1 MQVKLQRSADRNKTA
16 PVGILKNKINLSKRS
31 DSTTKN
37 DHTELNRAMTKS
49 INNKSVIRTPG
60 KSQEKKLRIQ
70 IPDARLNTL
79 QDQPN
84 SATIPQKSRLKLT
97 NLKQMKRMSTIA
109 INDINKSIAHTFD
122 FKDLKNL
129 QNEASTVA
137 DTIESTLYGTSLC
150 IFSKDNWIRKID
162 NKIVTHSY
170 FDYFILLIIVI
181 SSITLALENPLN
193 DPNSRLSQNL
203 EIINM

>member
-1 MQVKLQRSADRNKTA
+1 MEVKLQRSADRNKTA

-37 DHTELNRAMTKS
+37 DHTELNKAMTKS

>member
-37 DHTELNRAMTKS
+37 DHTELNRGMTKS

-97 NLKQMKRMSTIA
+97 NLKQMKRMSTIDQV
-109 INDINKSIAHTFD
+109 N
-122 FKDLKNL
+122 
-129 QNEASTVA
+129 V
-137 DTIESTLYGTSLC
+137 
-150 IFSKDNWIRKID
+150 IFVGK
-162 NKIVTHSY
+162 
-170 FDYFILLIIVI
+170 
-181 SSITLALENPLN
+181 
-193 DPNSRLSQNL
+193 
-203 EIINM
+203 

>member
-37 DHTELNRAMTKS
+37 DHTELNRGMTKS
-49 INNKSVIRTPG
+49 LNNKSVIRTPG

-129 QNEASTVA
+129 QNEASTMA

-193 DPNSRLSQNL
+193 DPNSKLSQNL

>member
-1 MQVKLQRSADRNKTA
+1 
-16 PVGILKNKINLSKRS
+16 
-31 DSTTKN
+31 
-37 DHTELNRAMTKS
+37 MTKS

>member
-1 MQVKLQRSADRNKTA
+1 MEVKLQRSADRNKTA
-16 PVGILKNKINLSKRS
+16 PVGILKNKINLSRRS

-37 DHTELNRAMTKS
+37 DHTELNKAMTKS

-70 IPDARLNTL
+70 IPDTRLNTL

-84 SATIPQKSRLKLT
+84 SATIPQKSKLKLT

>member
-37 DHTELNRAMTKS
+37 DHTELNKAMTKS

-129 QNEASTVA
+129 QNEASTMA

-193 DPNSRLSQNL
+193 DPNSKLSQNL